1 MDIDNIIDTLGIDK
15 INLDLGIPKRT
26 LENWLYHMSTPP
38 AYVVK
43 LIAYYYGLD
52 AGRCVI

>member
-1 MDIDNIIDTLGIDK
+1 MDIDNIIVTLGIDK

-38 AYVVK
+38 AYVVT

-52 AGRCVI
+52 AGRYVV